1 MNRRALLLALLQVA
15 VAAGILGWV
24 VLLFGTGPFVA
35 AVRVLTWP
43 GVVGALVLGSI
54 GVLVQAQRWR
64 LIARRHGIELGWR
77 AAAERCWQAAFIN
90 SVLPGGLAGDVARA
104 AEQRPVG
111 AGRRRDMVK
120 RSLGVVAAERLAGTS
135 VVFLAAGFALL
146 AVRPGLGGLGLLV
159 AAVAATAAWPWL
171 RRLGVRDIGLVWGL
185 SAVGWCS
192 FAGLFLLACLA
203 VSPDLPPAQIP
214 YLAAVT
220 LAGMSIPL
228 NVAGWGPREGAAAL
242 GFMAWGHAAQQGVE
256 VSVAYGIL
264 ALVSV
269 LPGGLVL
276 LVRTVQGSRRRRLG
290 GGEIELGAHVIAQDE
305 AAHGGGEGS
314 GKSVGPVETNP
325 GDPVSHQ

>member
-90 SVLPGGLAGDVARA
+90 SVLPGGLAGDVVRA

-120 RSLGVVAAERLAGTS
+120 RSLGVVAAERERADAAGTPP
-135 VVFLAAGFALL
+135 VPVLCKVAPDMDDAALH
-146 AVRPGLGGLGLLV
+146 
-159 AAVAATAAWPWL
+159 AAVGIAQEEGVAGIIATNTTL
-171 RRLGVRDIGLVWGL
+171 RRDGLT
-185 SAVGWCS
+185 AEDR
-192 FAGLFLLACLA
+192 A
-203 VSPDLPPAQIP
+203 
-214 YLAAVT
+214 
-220 LAGMSIPL
+220 
-228 NVAGWGPREGAAAL
+228 
-242 GFMAWGHAAQQGVE
+242 
-256 VSVAYGIL
+256 
-264 ALVSV
+264 
-269 LPGGLVL
+269 
-276 LVRTVQGSRRRRLG
+276 
-290 GGEIELGAHVIAQDE
+290 
-305 AAHGGGEGS
+305 
-314 GKSVGPVETNP
+314 
-325 GDPVSHQ
+325 

>member
-1 MNRRALLLALLQVA
+1 M
-15 VAAGILGWV
+15 
-24 VLLFGTGPFVA
+24 
-35 AVRVLTWP
+35 
-43 GVVGALVLGSI
+43 
-54 GVLVQAQRWR
+54 
-64 LIARRHGIELGWR
+64 
-77 AAAERCWQAAFIN
+77 
-90 SVLPGGLAGDVARA
+90 
-104 AEQRPVG
+104 
-111 AGRRRDMVK
+111 
-120 RSLGVVAAERLAGTS
+120 
-135 VVFLAAGFALL
+135 
-146 AVRPGLGGLGLLV
+146 